1 MRLKILLSQI
11 QSISTYRMAYDLKK
25 LCAVSHKIKVYF
37 CTVQLKLFMKFIE
50 YILQLNFEIG
60 IEYVINIEQNDMYIQ
75 DLRDFI
81 FVLGIC

>member
-1 MRLKILLSQI
+1 
-11 QSISTYRMAYDLKK
+11 MAYDLKK

-50 YILQLNFEIG
+50 YILQLNYEIG